1 MSLLEQVFRHDRRK
15 LYYLTAAILVF
26 LISGVVIAY
35 LIIRS
40 PSPVIEQEALN
51 DSGLT
56 AADFFLSKGDPQYTE
71 PKYYLFRE
79 QKKSWDR
86 EMIMR
91 YWYPISE
98 ILADI
103 IAKRNDQKIQTV
115 GEEG

>member
-1 MSLLEQVFRHDRRK
+1 MPLLEQVSRHNRHK
-15 LYYLTAAILVF
+15 LYYLTAAVLFLLIL
-26 LISGVVIAY
+26 GVVIAY

-40 PSPVIEQEALN
+40 PSQVIEQEILS

-56 AADFFLSKGDPQYTE
+56 AADFLLSEEDLQYTE

-79 QKKSWDR
+79 QKKRWDR

-91 YWYPISE
+91 YWYPIPE

-103 IAKRNDQKIQTV
+103 IAKRNDKKMESILNQ
-115 GEEG
+115 

>member
-1 MSLLEQVFRHDRRK
+1 MSLLEQVSRHNRRK
-15 LYYLTAAILVF
+15 PYYLAAAILV
-26 LISGVVIAY
+26 LLLVGVAIPY

-40 PSPVIEQEALN
+40 PSQVIEQDILSE
-51 DSGLT
+51 SGLT
-56 AADFFLSKGDPQYTE
+56 AADFVLSDGDPESTE

-79 QKKSWDR
+79 QRKSWDR

-103 IAKRNDQKIQTV
+103 ISKRNDKKMESILNQ
-115 GEEG
+115 

>member
-1 MSLLEQVFRHDRRK
+1 
-15 LYYLTAAILVF
+15 LTGAILVF
-26 LISGVVIAY
+26 LIVGVILAY

-40 PSPVIEQEALN
+40 PSQAARQKTLG
-51 DSGLT
+51 DSTLT
-56 AADFFLSKGDPQYTE
+56 AADFLLSEEELEYTE

-103 IAKRNDQKIQTV
+103 ISKRNDQKMENILNQ
-115 GEEG
+115 